1 MSEDKFNYKELGLM
15 MGLEI
20 HQQLDSKTKLF
31 CRCPNSLT
39 DKKPERKI
47 FRRLRPT
54 QSELGE
60 IDRAAYEES
69 QRNLQFVYEA
79 YDHHTCLVEADEE
92 PPSPLNQEAVD
103 ISIILASLMNMKV
116 VDEFHTMRKQVIDG
130 SNTSGFQRTGIL
142 ATDGY
147 VETEY
152 GDVTIETLGREEDA
166 ARRIGEQDG
175 NIVFRLDSLGIPLA
189 EITTSPDM
197 HHPLQVKAVAYQLGQ
212 ILRSTSVK
220 RGLGTIRQDLN
231 ISIKEG
237 SRIEVKGV
245 QDLDLMPTIVENEV
259 QRQLNL
265 IDISKQLQERGAC
278 VEEEIIDVTK
288 YLENTE
294 SKVIQ
299 NSLAKEN
306 SCILA
311 IKLRKFNGL
320 IGREIQPGKRLG
332 TEYSEHGKI
341 MGVSGLFHTDELPA
355 YGIVQEEVDTLR
367 DILELDEDDAF
378 ILVAEEKTKAHNA
391 LLEIIKRAKQSL
403 EGVPEET
410 RRAQDDGNTQ
420 YLRPLPTASRMYVET
435 DIPTE
440 IIEKE
445 RVKKIASNLPELP
458 VVKKERI
465 EKEYKLSE
473 DLAKQLVQR
482 NRADLFEEIKKEL
495 PSMDSVKIASDIVYT
510 IKDLKRDGYD
520 ITKLTKDALVE
531 VFSLVD
537 NDVIPA
543 AETEV
548 ILKDVCNDI
557 SPRDSVKNNNLEK
570 LSDDI
575 IVDTIKEIIEEN
587 KNMIEQRKM
596 GAMGPLM
603 GKAMAKFKGKAD
615 GQTVSN
621 VIKDEILNII
631 NN

>member
-1 MSEDKFNYKELGLM
+1 MV
-15 MGLEI
+15 
-20 HQQLDSKTKLF
+20 QLD
-31 CRCPNSLT
+31 
-39 DKKPERKI
+39 
-47 FRRLRPT
+47 
-54 QSELGE
+54 
-60 IDRAAYEES
+60 
-69 QRNLQFVYEA
+69 
-79 YDHHTCLVEADEE
+79 
-92 PPSPLNQEAVD
+92 
-103 ISIILASLMNMKV
+103 
-116 VDEFHTMRKQVIDG
+116 
-130 SNTSGFQRTGIL
+130 
-142 ATDGY
+142 
-147 VETEY
+147 
-152 GDVTIETLGREEDA
+152 
-166 ARRIGEQDG
+166 
-175 NIVFRLDSLGIPLA
+175 
-189 EITTSPDM
+189 
-197 HHPLQVKAVAYQLGQ
+197 
-212 ILRSTSVK
+212 
-220 RGLGTIRQDLN
+220 
-231 ISIKEG
+231 
-237 SRIEVKGV
+237 
-245 QDLDLMPTIVENEV
+245 
-259 QRQLNL
+259 
-265 IDISKQLQERGAC
+265 
-278 VEEEIIDVTK
+278 
-288 YLENTE
+288 
-294 SKVIQ
+294 
-299 NSLAKEN
+299 N

-332 TEYSEHGKI
+332 TEFSEHGKK

-495 PSMDSVKIASDIVYT
+495 PIMDSVKIASDIVYT

-548 ILKDVCNDI
+548 ILKDVFNDI